1 LSEETMPRRQM
12 KGEIDVTDSVF
23 FQRWMWSDIEPLFPA
38 THFPN
43 GIPVAGDYE
52 DVIAI
57 ENVPRDIAR
66 KVILRVA
73 ELSVEGRKTAEA
85 ADHYIRRLQK

>member
-1 LSEETMPRRQM
+1 
-12 KGEIDVTDSVF
+12 
-23 FQRWMWSDIEPLFPA
+23 
-38 THFPN
+38 
-43 GIPVAGDYE
+43 
-52 DVIAI
+52 VIAI